1 MEKKIGNALWKKSL
15 GIGTAVVLGLTA
27 CGVDNSS
34 DKENVDKTSGN
45 TQGETKSQ
53 KDNDTKEQSSE
64 KQSDE
69 EKDKTETVYA
79 KADADGTV
87 NEVTVNTVLK
97 NKNEKKI
104 QDYSNLTDIKNIK
117 GDEEYTKQSDG
128 TILWDNQGEDI
139 EYEGKSSE
147 QLPVT
152 VQISYFLDDKEISPK
167 ELAGK
172 SGSLKIRF
180 DYENHTREETNVNG
194 KKVELPVPF
203 AAISALLLSEDNA
216 TNIEVKNGKV
226 ISLDGQ
232 NLIIGYACPG
242 LAKNLNLS
250 DSELTKDIELPE
262 YVEVTADVTDFELD
276 FTATVFSSGLLSD
289 LDEENLDDL
298 DETSDNMDKIQ
309 EASGK
314 LKDGSGKLLDGMK
327 TYDEYMKQ
335 YLSGV
340 DSLKEGVDALKS
352 GIQVLNENKTA
363 IGSGAQALT
372 DGLCQFSNSL
382 SAISFGNVSGQ
393 SGVDFSGVE
402 NAMVA
407 LVADGQKLN
416 TALTQLQTQLQ
427 TVENFVTEAVTYQ
440 TTVQNNVEAVKNT
453 LGAIDWD
460 AIENDAKAQR
470 EAQIDSAV
478 EAALNETMQET
489 SLSEEEQEILKE
501 GLKSSLETQLKE
513 NDKDTKLTKEA
524 REKTEEAVQ
533 ILLSI
538 PALDIP
544 DLSVDTSALPAI
556 LTDMQAQ
563 MQALGEAAELLGGL
577 PEQMQTLQE
586 GMETIQ
592 NAAEQL
598 AKGSSQLNTGISAFS
613 DGIGQLYVGGQ
624 SLSEGTDQLSSAG
637 SALDSGYQA
646 LIDGMK
652 ALDEG
657 FAEFDKEAI
666 QILTDLAGDDL
677 TNLTT
682 KIRGLKKVDAEY
694 QNFGGIYEG
703 QSGSVRFIIETEEIK
718 K

>member
-27 CGVDNSS
+27 CSVDNSS

-117 GDEEYTKQSDG
+117 GDEEYTRQSDG

-152 VQISYFLDDKEISPK
+152 VQISYFLDDKEVSPK

-180 DYENHTREETNVNG
+180 DYENHTKEETNVKG

-242 LAKNLNLS
+242 LSENLNLS

-276 FTATVFSSGLLSD
+276 FTA
-289 LDEENLDDL
+289 
-298 DETSDNMDKIQ
+298 
-309 EASGK
+309 
-314 LKDGSGKLLDGMK
+314 
-327 TYDEYMKQ
+327 
-335 YLSGV
+335 
-340 DSLKEGVDALKS
+340 
-352 GIQVLNENKTA
+352 
-363 IGSGAQALT
+363 
-372 DGLCQFSNSL
+372 
-382 SAISFGNVSGQ
+382 NV
-393 SGVDFSGVE
+393 
-402 NAMVA
+402 
-407 LVADGQKLN
+407 
-416 TALTQLQTQLQ
+416 
-427 TVENFVTEAVTYQ
+427 
-440 TTVQNNVEAVKNT
+440 
-453 LGAIDWD
+453 I
-460 AIENDAKAQR
+460 
-470 EAQIDSAV
+470 
-478 EAALNETMQET
+478 
-489 SLSEEEQEILKE
+489 
-501 GLKSSLETQLKE
+501 
-513 NDKDTKLTKEA
+513 
-524 REKTEEAVQ
+524 
-533 ILLSI
+533 
-538 PALDIP
+538 
-544 DLSVDTSALPAI
+544 
-556 LTDMQAQ
+556 
-563 MQALGEAAELLGGL
+563 
-577 PEQMQTLQE
+577 
-586 GMETIQ
+586 
-592 NAAEQL
+592 
-598 AKGSSQLNTGISAFS
+598 
-613 DGIGQLYVGGQ
+613 
-624 SLSEGTDQLSSAG
+624 
-637 SALDSGYQA
+637 
-646 LIDGMK
+646 
-652 ALDEG
+652 
-657 FAEFDKEAI
+657 
-666 QILTDLAGDDL
+666 
-677 TNLTT
+677 
-682 KIRGLKKVDAEY
+682 
-694 QNFGGIYEG
+694 
-703 QSGSVRFIIETEEIK
+703 
-718 K
+718 

>member
-1 MEKKIGNALWKKSL
+1 MEKKIRNALWKKSL
-15 GIGTAVVLGLTA
+15 GIGTAVVLGLTS

-53 KDNDTKEQSSE
+53 KDNDTKEQSSK

-87 NEVTVNTVLK
+87 NEITVNTVLK

-180 DYENHTREETNVNG
+180 DYENHTKEETNVKG

-242 LAKNLNLS
+242 LSENLNLS

-289 LDEENLDDL
+289 LDEESHDDL
-298 DETSDNMDKIQ
+298 DETSDKMDKIQ
-309 EASGK
+309 
-314 LKDGSGKLLDGMK
+314 
-327 TYDEYMKQ
+327 
-335 YLSGV
+335 
-340 DSLKEGVDALKS
+340 
-352 GIQVLNENKTA
+352 
-363 IGSGAQALT
+363 
-372 DGLCQFSNSL
+372 
-382 SAISFGNVSGQ
+382 
-393 SGVDFSGVE
+393 
-402 NAMVA
+402 
-407 LVADGQKLN
+407 
-416 TALTQLQTQLQ
+416 
-427 TVENFVTEAVTYQ
+427 
-440 TTVQNNVEAVKNT
+440 
-453 LGAIDWD
+453 
-460 AIENDAKAQR
+460 
-470 EAQIDSAV
+470 
-478 EAALNETMQET
+478 
-489 SLSEEEQEILKE
+489 
-501 GLKSSLETQLKE
+501 
-513 NDKDTKLTKEA
+513 
-524 REKTEEAVQ
+524 
-533 ILLSI
+533 
-538 PALDIP
+538 
-544 DLSVDTSALPAI
+544 
-556 LTDMQAQ
+556 
-563 MQALGEAAELLGGL
+563 
-577 PEQMQTLQE
+577 
-586 GMETIQ
+586 
-592 NAAEQL
+592 
-598 AKGSSQLNTGISAFS
+598 
-613 DGIGQLYVGGQ
+613 
-624 SLSEGTDQLSSAG
+624 
-637 SALDSGYQA
+637 
-646 LIDGMK
+646 
-652 ALDEG
+652 
-657 FAEFDKEAI
+657 
-666 QILTDLAGDDL
+666 
-677 TNLTT
+677 
-682 KIRGLKKVDAEY
+682 
-694 QNFGGIYEG
+694 
-703 QSGSVRFIIETEEIK
+703 
-718 K
+718 